1 MFLRRF
7 WPENDLNKIISIIRE
22 MHHGSRNGQMQRRKV
37 SHAAAAFGF
46 YTFGRQH
53 LCLVHPSKNYVF
65 FCCFVIPMFHCLPAQ
80 FCADT
85 LTNRSSRT
93 RMQSGVDFFPD
104 NYRKIFWKKYFWMLL
119 DWLLILEKRVSQ
131 KCLQYFRN
139 NFRRNNLQIN
149 SHRNARHFPTIR
161 MHHIF
166 HVASALHQ
174 TRALVA
180 HFLLL

>member
-1 MFLRRF
+1 MGRCNAEKFPTPPLLLGFILLVDNTFAWCILRKMMF
-7 WPENDLNKIISIIRE
+7 
-22 MHHGSRNGQMQRRKV
+22 
-37 SHAAAAFGF
+37 
-46 YTFGRQH
+46 
-53 LCLVHPSKNYVF
+53 F